1 LNNLHVSL
9 TNFKNESRV
18 LKETNSILNYC
29 IADKVYIASL
39 HADGLEEERVYYEQL
54 VLNRFKLS
62 SRKLSK
68 NLFVQ
73 ILKYLEFLFRVT
85 LFYKKKNIQMVNI
98 HSLALLPLGISL
110 KYIYKAKLVYDT
122 HELETETN
130 GSKGLRKILSKFVE
144 KLLIKKSDLIF
155 VVSENIAD
163 WYAKEYSIKRPL
175 VVMNVP
181 KFSEQR
187 KTNHFRQNLDI
198 KDDSII
204 ALYQGG
210 LSKGRGL
217 NLLLECFKQRKN
229 QKIVIVFMGYG
240 ELEEFVKEQSA
251 KNTNIFFHEAVS
263 HDVLLNYTSSAD
275 IGISLIQKTCLSYYY
290 CMPNKLFEY
299 TMAGLPVIVSNMKE
313 MREMVEKY
321 DMGIVV
327 KEETVDSINKAID
340 KILESNT
347 KQMKRN
353 ARKCSQDN
361 AWEKQEIKMIDE
373 YKRVLDAK

>member
-1 LNNLHVSL
+1 MNNLHVSL